1 MPIFRT
7 FSARLLTSLAGA
19 ARHAQPMY
27 PPPPQASQ
35 FGQPMHPGPP
45 MGPPNG
51 TMVRQGQ
58 TQGMPSHGFQ
68 TVVVSNPMLSVGHSS
83 TIPHISPM
91 QHPMNPPVMQAGQG
105 MVNPQMHQVRPTPYS
120 CCHCA
125 WELTTASRCLQY
137 RQYMQSFERPRNMPQ
152 CITPGTSAATM
163 TVPPPSAIAS
173 LTSTPTM
180 SNHLRPPPPPG
191 GNPNVRDLQ
200 APMSSVNVTEFTDLV
215 ESVLMDESMNLE
227 RDFAA
232 CQFNHGPDDTHR
244 P

>member
-1 MPIFRT
+1 MPISRT

-27 PPPPQASQ
+27 PPPSQASQ

-45 MGPPNG
+45 MGPPSG
-51 TMVRQGQ
+51 TIVRQGQ
-58 TQGMPSHGFQ
+58 TQEMPSHGFQ
-68 TVVVSNPMLSVGHSS
+68 TVVVSNPMLPVGHSS

-105 MVNPQMHQVRPTPYS
+105 MVNPQRHQVRPTPYS
-120 CCHCA
+120 RCHCA

-152 CITPGTSAATM
+152 RVMPGTSTATM
-163 TVPPPSAIAS
+163 TVPPPSAIP
-173 LTSTPTM
+173 TSTPTM

-191 GNPNVRDLQ
+191 GNPNVRDLH
-200 APMSSVNVTEFTDLV
+200 APMPPGNVTELTDTI
-215 ESVLMDESMNLE
+215 ESVLMDEGVNFE

-232 CQFNHGPDDTHR
+232 WFNPDHGHAP
-244 P
+244 